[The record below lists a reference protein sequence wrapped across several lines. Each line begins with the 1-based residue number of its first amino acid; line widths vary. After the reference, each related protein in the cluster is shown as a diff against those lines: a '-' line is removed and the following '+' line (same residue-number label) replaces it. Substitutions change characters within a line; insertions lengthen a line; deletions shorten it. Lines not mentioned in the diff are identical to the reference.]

1 MLKFRSI
8 RVLLA
13 GAGAALGAA
22 CIDFPSEPPKFEELF
37 VVRAVD
43 LYIGAAD
50 LAPDLI
56 AVNSDSSAF
65 VLVSDSTT
73 FSATLAQMCGACV
86 AANGTTISKPA
97 FNYTFN
103 STVPKPADLVSAQIT
118 GGSITLFLMNNLGFD
133 PIRPSASP
141 TAQRGTMTVTLR
153 RGPTA
158 VATYTMNGATIDFP
172 HGIQR
177 TVNVPLSAFVF
188 DQALTAEV
196 NINSPAGDPVLINTS
211 NSVTIIAG
219 PVRTNIGQI
228 TLNVAS
234 QTFGDTNELDLSDMD
249 TDLGDRIQG
258 GGIRLRFENPFNVT
272 GAFNLVI
279 TGPGVSITRSITMT
293 ANATSANRVSL
304 TADEIRSLLGKVL
317 EVQVNGSFSAPGG
330 QLTVTPA
337 QVAIISTDLELA
349 IQPIGD

>member
-8 RVLLA
+8 RILLV

-43 LYIGAAD
+43 LAIGAAD

-56 AVNSDSSAF
+56 TVNGDSSAF
-65 VLVSDSTT
+65 VLMSDSTT
-73 FSATLAQMCGACV
+73 FSANLGQMCGACV

-97 FNYTFN
+97 FNYTFSN
-103 STVPKPADLVSAQIT
+103 TVPKPTDLVSAQIT
-118 GGSITLFLMNNLGFD
+118 GGTITLFLMNNLGFD
-133 PIRPSASP
+133 PIRPSA
-141 TAQRGTMTVTLR
+141 TARGSMTITLR
-153 RGPTA
+153 RGTTV
-158 VATYTMNGATIDFP
+158 VASYAMNGNTIDFP
-172 HGIQR
+172 NGIQR
-177 TVNVPLSAFVF
+177 TVNIPLSPFVF
-188 DQALTAEV
+188 DQPLVAEV

-219 PVRTNIGQI
+219 PVRTNVSQI
-228 TLNVAS
+228 TVNVAS

-249 TDLGDRIQG
+249 AELGERIQG
-258 GGIRLRFENPFNVT
+258 GGVRLRFENPFNVN
-272 GAFNLVI
+272 GMFNLVI
-279 TGPGVSITRSITMT
+279 TGPGVSITKSVTMA
-293 ANATSANRVSL
+293 ANATSTNRVSL
-304 TADEIRSLLGKVL
+304 TTDELRSMLGQVL
-317 EVQVNGSFSAPGG
+317 EMQINGSFSAPGG
-330 QLTVTPA
+330 QLTLTPA